1 VVLELARKVFDL
13 CDTFFWSSIQALS
26 DFQTQSLNSSTLSL
40 LQEEFNEV
48 DARLRFNASM
58 KEELAEKVS
67 ELRDALWQECDARRE
82 ESGREKAAQAAK
94 GRVGSHVAEISRAHA
109 ELAQKEVGRSPGI

>member
-1 VVLELARKVFDL
+1 LKPR
-13 CDTFFWSSIQALS
+13 SPNPSIP
-26 DFQTQSLNSSTLSL
+26 SL

-67 ELRDALWQECDARRE
+67 ELRDTLWQECDARRE
-82 ESGREKAAQAAK
+82 ESGREKAAQAAE
-94 GRVGSHVAEISRAHA
+94 GRVGSHVAGIASAHA
-109 ELAQKEVGRSPGI
+109 ELAEEEVGRRP